1 MLKWSGLIL
10 EGVEQITAFLCA
22 SVYLLGRGSWQL
34 PCSAGSWAGR
44 AAEPPHPGGAVQPP
58 PPRGRGFK
66 GERGGCREVGGFWG
80 CLGAGMLGRK
90 GELGL
95 FCGEMAIS
103 VAGMELDLVMFPEP
117 RGRRNLSEL
126 AGRCVSPAAA
136 RGRGSSRPPSTD
148 PDFFP
153 SACSCPACPAIP
165 CESCRGPSTG
175 GRPAGAARAASTK
188 PPPGLGS
195 LGLRCRF
202 PVTVT
207 PGTTQGPS
215 PCPCSMPRGAG
226 IALAPLAPAPGA
238 SVVPLA
244 CGHWLSGEMEKDG
257 EGGKAAVAGC
267 PGHLK
272 WTLLLLCTWPMPG

>member
-1 MLKWSGLIL
+1 MLSKSQL
-10 EGVEQITAFLCA
+10 F
-22 SVYLLGRGSWQL
+22 SVRRFTSWDGGPGSSPAVQAAGQAGQL
-34 PCSAGSWAGR
+34 S
-44 AAEPPHPGGAVQPP
+44 PPHPGGAVQPP
-58 PPRGRGFK
+58 PPQGRGFK

-90 GELGL
+90 RELGL

-215 PCPCSMPRGAG
+215 PCPCSMPRGLVSPSLPWLRHQGPQWSRWHVATG
-226 IALAPLAPAPGA
+226 SQRRWRKTGRGGKPLSLAALA
-238 SVVPLA
+238 
-244 CGHWLSGEMEKDG
+244 
-257 EGGKAAVAGC
+257 
-267 PGHLK
+267 
-272 WTLLLLCTWPMPG
+272 T